1 MSFNAII
8 TDDLVSAI
16 AAQLVAAIVSG
27 DLRPGARC
35 NEVHL
40 AQAMQTSRG
49 PVREALRKLESQ
61 GLVIARPRRGFF
73 VRGYTAAEITEIY
86 EARLC
91 LELHAAG
98 VAVGRATPADRAA
111 LWRAY
116 EAIRTAATAAD
127 TQTQVL
133 ADFDFHLLIARIAG
147 NSRIHG
153 LMQTLGNE
161 LLAGITL
168 VGTIS
173 RNPVYNAETHLPVL
187 RAFEAG
193 DAAAAREALAG
204 HIESSRDEV
213 LRRFA
218 ALSGPETSPEAN
230 PETGTEALSANSPP
244 DPSL

>member
-1 MSFNAII
+1 MSFSAII
-8 TDDLVSAI
+8 ADDLVSAI
-16 AAQLVAAIVSG
+16 AAQLVTAILAG

-40 AQAMQTSRG
+40 AQAMRTSRG

-73 VRGYTAAEITEIY
+73 VRGYTAGEITEIY

-91 LELHAAG
+91 LELHAAA
-98 VAVGRATPADRAA
+98 VAVERATPEDRAA

-116 EAIRTAATAAD
+116 EAIREAATAAA
-127 TQTQVL
+127 TQAQVM
-133 ADFDFHLLIARIAG
+133 ADFEFHLLIARIAG

-153 LMQTLGNE
+153 LMQTLATE

-187 RAFEAG
+187 HAFEAR
-193 DAAAAREALAG
+193 DAAAARTALAD
-204 HIESSRDEV
+204 HIVSGRDEV
-213 LRRFA
+213 LRRFPTPSS
-218 ALSGPETSPEAN
+218 LT
-230 PETGTEALSANSPP
+230 
-244 DPSL
+244 DPLP

>member
-1 MSFNAII
+1 MAFSAILS
-8 TDDLVSAI
+8 DDLVSAI
-16 AAQLVAAIVSG
+16 AAQIVAAILSG
-27 DLRPGARC
+27 DLRPGTRC

-73 VRGYTAAEITEIY
+73 VRCYSAAELTEIY

-91 LELHAAG
+91 LELHTTGAA
-98 VAVGRATPADRAA
+98 VTRATDEDRAA

-116 EAIRTAATAAD
+116 EKIRTAATASN
-127 TQTQVL
+127 TQAQVI
-133 ADFDFHLLIARIAG
+133 ADFEFHLLIAAIAG

-153 LMQTLGNE
+153 LMHTLATE

-193 DAAAAREALAG
+193 DVAAARAALAE
-204 HIESSRDEV
+204 HIESGRDEV
-213 LRRFA
+213 LRRFPA
-218 ALSGPETSPEAN
+218 ASPGE
-230 PETGTEALSANSPP
+230 PLT
-244 DPSL
+244 